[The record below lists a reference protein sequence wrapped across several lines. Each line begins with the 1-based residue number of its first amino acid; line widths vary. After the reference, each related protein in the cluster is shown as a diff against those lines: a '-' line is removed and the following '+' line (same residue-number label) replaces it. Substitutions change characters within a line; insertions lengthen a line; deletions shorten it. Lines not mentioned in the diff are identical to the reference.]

1 MGFVKSADH
10 RDAIAECLAETQPFF
25 GSQELILASFWLVN
39 GVWRLDGEGSDAKIE
54 KEGPS
59 SAGLVLFEFEGAG
72 CVLKEWGF
80 GVEKFG
86 EESGFVKF
94 FVAILKIRSV
104 SEDVFFTAVSMEVNE
119 SMKLVSMSV
128 SELPA
133 KFFQC
138 HNLRIGNLIF
148 RMKRAIEVVPQVVY
162 NKVKITGSEVSKDDA
177 VWIDDWNDFYDGGI

>member
-1 MGFVKSADH
+1 
-10 RDAIAECLAETQPFF
+10 
-25 GSQELILASFWLVN
+25 
-39 GVWRLDGEGSDAKIE
+39 
-54 KEGPS
+54 
-59 SAGLVLFEFEGAG
+59 
-72 CVLKEWGF
+72 
-80 GVEKFG
+80 
-86 EESGFVKF
+86 
-94 FVAILKIRSV
+94 VAILKIRSV

-162 NKVKITGSEVSKDDA
+162 NKVKITGAEVSKDDA
-177 VWIDDWNDFYDGGI
+177 IWIDDWNDFYDGGV